1 MNATEIF
8 TSKFFSKV
16 GNDDVFQMAA
26 SLAYYTALSL
36 SPLLILLITFLS
48 SMGPSF
54 KTELV
59 NEIHALVGGQAA
71 EALSIVIQNA
81 DKGESAKGVSSIF
94 GFLTLLIS
102 AGGIFQELRTSLN
115 KIFETKV
122 SKEASQEKNVFWTTS
137 IGFLKQK
144 IFNMGMVLTFVF
156 ILIISL
162 VISSVISLW
171 LTGTEQLIG
180 QIINFLFSTLIFATL
195 FGAIYYFLPQKRI
208 PLRLA
213 ATSGLITAMLFSFGK
228 TLIGLY
234 LGESAVASA
243 YGAAGSMVVLL
254 MWVYYS
260 SIIIFISAEVS
271 HQIEVV
277 QNNAKNP

>member
-1 MNATEIF
+1 MKATEIF
-8 TSKFFSKV
+8 TSKFLDKV
-16 GNDDVFQMAA
+16 GSDGIFQMAA

-48 SMGPSF
+48 SMGPNF

-59 NEIHALVGGQAA
+59 HEIHALVGGQAA

-115 KIFETKV
+115 KIFEAKDPDDNGGV
-122 SKEASQEKNVFWTTS
+122 QNVFWTTS
-137 IGFLKQK
+137 IGFLKKK
-144 IFNMGMVLTFVF
+144 IFNIGMVLTFVF

-171 LTGTEQLIG
+171 LNGTKQLIG
-180 QIINFLFSTLIFATL
+180 QIINFAFSTLIFTTL
-195 FGAIYYFLPQKRI
+195 FGAIYYFLPQKKI
-208 PLRLA
+208 PVRLA
-213 ATSGLITAMLFSFGK
+213 TISGLITALLFSFGK

-277 QNNAKNP
+277 QNNGKIS